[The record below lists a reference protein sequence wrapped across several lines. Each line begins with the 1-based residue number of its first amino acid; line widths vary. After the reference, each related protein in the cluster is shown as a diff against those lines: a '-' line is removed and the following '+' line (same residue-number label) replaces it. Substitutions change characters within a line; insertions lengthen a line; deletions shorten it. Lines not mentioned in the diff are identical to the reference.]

1 MDFSLWAFSGR
12 PFARTLADARRAAD
26 RGLRGLWLAD
36 HLMANTPDD
45 TSADDPI
52 SECWT
57 ALAAIAAL
65 VPRIE
70 LVSHVSPTTWHHPV
84 VLRKRVIEVDQIA
97 EGRAVL
103 GLGAGWQVNEHA
115 AYGIPLPPPGERV
128 DRFEECIEVISRL
141 RTGERIT
148 FDGKHIQLRDA
159 IVSPI
164 PRAALPLLVGT
175 NGPRMLR
182 ITARFADRWNTWG
195 LPDQVGP
202 RSAALTDACEREG
215 RDPGGIRRSAQAL
228 VRLTPDPAERDAFL
242 EEHGGRG
249 FAGSAEELIDAFGR
263 YAEAG
268 IDEFGIHTIAFSDD
282 PDRRRDELDRFADEV
297 LDRVATQAQ
306 R

>member
-12 PFARTLADARRAAD
+12 PFAQTLADARWATD

-84 VLRKRVIEVDQIA
+84 VLLKRVIEVDQIS

-115 AYGIPLPPPGERV
+115 AYGIPLLPPRERV

-148 FDGKHIQLRDA
+148 FDGKHIQLRDG
-159 IVSPI
+159 IVSPT
-164 PRAALPLLVGT
+164 PRATLPLLVGT

-202 RSAALTDACEREG
+202 
-215 RDPGGIRRSAQAL
+215 RSAQAL